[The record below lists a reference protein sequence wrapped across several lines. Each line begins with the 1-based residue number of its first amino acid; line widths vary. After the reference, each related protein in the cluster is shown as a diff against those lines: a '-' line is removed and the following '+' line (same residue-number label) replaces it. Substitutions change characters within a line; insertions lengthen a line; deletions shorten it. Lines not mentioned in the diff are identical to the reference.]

1 MRILFLNIVVLFFFF
16 FFFYF
21 KGSLSN
27 GGVFNRCVYR
37 DEFLSVK
44 GCTGSVEIASRFHGV
59 NFSLLYTITYLHCL
73 FSSFPLIFWKN
84 ECRIGGFPPPPLLF
98 SQSHSLFLKTGENFK
113 DQEEHMVFKKVRLF
127 ETPSLGKDLLTSL
140 PVRSPLWLT
149 CYLTQ
154 CVLDTP
160 PASISLS
167 REFVK

>member
-1 MRILFLNIVVLFFFF
+1 MRILFLNIVVHFFFF
-16 FFFYF
+16 FFFT
-21 KGSLSN
+21 LRAAW
-27 GGVFNRCVYR
+27 VMV
-37 DEFLSVK
+37 EFLIGVYIVMNFCQLRGVLVRWK
-44 GCTGSVEIASRFHGV
+44 LLAGSMVLISPCCIPSHICIVCFLPFPWSSEKMNVELVAF
-59 NFSLLYTITYLHCL
+59 L
-73 FSSFPLIFWKN
+73 PW
-84 ECRIGGFPPPPLLF
+84 LLF
-98 SQSHSLFLKTGENFK
+98 SQSHSLFLTGENFK

-127 ETPSLGKDLLTSL
+127 ETPSLVKDLLTSL